1 MQSEATRP
9 EEAACIGATQAV
21 VPDRRTVLAA
31 IRTNLALDRTLLAWV
46 RTALSMM
53 AAGVAF
59 DQGTRL
65 LHEARLKAD
74 TALLRSS
81 HGIGISI
88 TVASTALIAIATWTY
103 LKSHRTVADM
113 LGQRPPRI

>member
-1 MQSEATRP
+1 MQPEATRP

-59 DQGTRL
+59 DQVRACSTRRVSRRVP
-65 LHEARLKAD
+65 HYCEAVTVFVSAS
-74 TALLRSS
+74 LLRVPHSS
-81 HGIGISI
+81 RSRRGHISK
-88 TVASTALIAIATWTY
+88 AIA
-103 LKSHRTVADM
+103 R
-113 LGQRPPRI
+113 